1 MKLSLLIDSSK
12 IDIDNFYKEA
22 TNLFKDINYELI
34 FLDNG
39 ENKDRLIDLY
49 NKDLLHIR
57 IIYYSGNI
65 DDVFDKSI
73 RYCSGEYICVYDN
86 NYEANRIM
94 DMINYLDEHK
104 ECDYYRYEVNVERN
118 FSDKIK
124 RFYPTHYFL
133 MIRNIVVSFRCLIG
147 YNGIDDN
154 LDMTVTTNKIKEK
167 GSYIGKTIGFDD
179 DNLL

>member
-22 TNLFKDINYELI
+22 TDLFKDINYELI

-39 ENKDRLIDLY
+39 ENKDKLIDLY

-86 NYEANRIM
+86 NYS
-94 DMINYLDEHK
+94 
-104 ECDYYRYEVNVERN
+104 YR
-118 FSDKIK
+118 
-124 RFYPTHYFL
+124 L
-133 MIRNIVVSFRCLIG
+133 
-147 YNGIDDN
+147 
-154 LDMTVTTNKIKEK
+154 
-167 GSYIGKTIGFDD
+167 
-179 DNLL
+179 